1 MRVCSAIFE
10 SLLAG
15 LSGRVVR
22 IEVEVDSMISSVAG
36 RLREV
41 MEEIVDVV
49 EHCEVRNGVVEV
61 VRERSI
67 PSSFR

>member
-1 MRVCSAIFE
+1 MRVCSARFE

-15 LSGRVVR
+15 FSGRVVR
-22 IEVEVDSMISSVAG
+22 TVVEVGSMISSVAG

-41 MEEIVDVV
+41 MEEIVDIV
-49 EHCEVRNGVVEV
+49 EHCEVRDGVVEV
-61 VRERSI
+61 VWERSI